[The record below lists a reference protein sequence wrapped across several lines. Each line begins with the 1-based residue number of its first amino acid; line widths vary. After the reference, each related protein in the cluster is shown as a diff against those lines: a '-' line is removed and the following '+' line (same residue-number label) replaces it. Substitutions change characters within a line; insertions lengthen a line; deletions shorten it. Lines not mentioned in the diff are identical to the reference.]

1 VEVRTTST
9 RDVLLLVVATVLGT
23 ALTSS
28 AAVFGLPIAA
38 AGIAGLTYR
47 GRGIIAAAAAG
58 FGIVFASFLMPGGA
72 FYVAPVMLAVVLA
85 VALLPKV
92 SFQVVT
98 GSLIGVLALTGAGFD
113 ALAARAAGTT
123 LPAQVA
129 EQAKLVTAGLVKS
142 LGASAPADLTAQ
154 MTQATTF
161 IASSWPSTY
170 FQSAV
175 FLAVLIVAAIAW
187 AARRADVSLDIPSLS
202 RLDITPHVLWVFVA
216 GVLLVA
222 ASYGSFPASG
232 TLGVVGLNLV
242 LCARALFFLQGIGV
256 AAGVLDRAGVGL
268 GGRIFGLAA
277 LAALDVFTLAISFSG
292 LLDFWINFRRLPRDG
307 ELPAAPVEPVEP
319 SRRW

>member
-1 VEVRTTST
+1 M
-9 RDVLLLVVATVLGT
+9 LLLVVATVLGA

-28 AAVFGLPIAA
+28 VAVFGLPIAA

-58 FGIVFASFLMPGGA
+58 FGILFASFPTPGGA
-72 FYVAPVMLAVVLA
+72 LYVAPVMLAVVLA

-92 SFQVVT
+92 SFQVVA
-98 GSLIGVLALTGAGFD
+98 GSLIGVFALTGAGFD

-142 LGASAPADLTAQ
+142 LGASAPPDLAAQ
-154 MTQATTF
+154 MAQTTKL
-161 IASSWPSTY
+161 IVSSWPSTY

-175 FLAVLIVAAIAW
+175 FLAVLVVAAIAW
-187 AARRADVSLDIPSLS
+187 ASRGGGVSLDVPSLS

-222 ASYGSFPASG
+222 ASYGPFSASI
-232 TLGVVGLNLV
+232 TFGVVGLNLV

-268 GGRIFGLAA
+268 GGRILGLAA
-277 LAALDVFTLAISFSG
+277 LAALDVFTAAISFSG

-307 ELPAAPVEPVEP
+307 ELPAAPVEP